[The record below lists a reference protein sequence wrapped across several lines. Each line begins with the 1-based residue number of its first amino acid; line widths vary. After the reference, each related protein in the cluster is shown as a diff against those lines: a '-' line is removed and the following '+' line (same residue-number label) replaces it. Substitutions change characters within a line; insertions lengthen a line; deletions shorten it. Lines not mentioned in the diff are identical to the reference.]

1 MAAMMVREVL
11 YVYSVA
17 RQAHERF
24 LSVCGSP
31 EKAQNT
37 VALLVWLD
45 QGTISA
51 IHHVPAMAPDAVAVV
66 AEEANA
72 VLECLRHQV
81 PELPPI
87 PLISALCMQ
96 GGFHIEL
103 SFFAFHQD
111 LVVRGVAHYLDG
123 AGKFVFDDRLHA
135 LLRRSETGL
144 IVNPPELMAP
154 YTSQPVAMPE
164 DCRSMFITF
173 SKGNALHREEIFE
186 YFRQKWGDC
195 VVRVLMEKTKGG
207 HTAMYDRIMFKTEV
221 IVKLVLNGER
231 LVKIS
236 IGQREIWLRKYV
248 PRPTNA
254 AA

>member
-1 MAAMMVREVL
+1 MAAMMVRDVL
-11 YVYSVA
+11 YMYSIA
-17 RQAHERF
+17 RQAYDRF
-24 LSVCGSP
+24 ISVCGSP
-31 EKAQNT
+31 AKAQNA

-51 IHHVPAMAPDAVAVV
+51 IHHVPAMAPDAVAIV
-66 AEEANA
+66 AEEANV
-72 VLECLRHQV
+72 VLLCLRHQE
-81 PELPPI
+81 PALPPI

-96 GGFHIEL
+96 GGVHIEPG
-103 SFFAFHQD
+103 FFAFHQD
-111 LVVRGVAHYLDG
+111 LVVHGVAHFLDG

-135 LLRRSETGL
+135 LLRRFETGL

-154 YTSQPVAMPE
+154 YTSQPVVVPA
-164 DCRSMFITF
+164 DRRSM
-173 SKGNALHREEIFE
+173 
-186 YFRQKWGDC
+186 KWGDC

-207 HTAMYDRIMFKTEV
+207 HRPMYGRIIFKTEV

-236 IGQREIWLRKYV
+236 IGQREVWLRKYV

-254 AA
+254 VA

>member
-1 MAAMMVREVL
+1 MAAMTVRDVL
-11 YVYSVA
+11 YMYSIA
-17 RQAHERF
+17 RQAYDRF
-24 LSVCGSP
+24 ISVCGSP
-31 EKAQNT
+31 EKAQNA

-51 IHHVPAMAPDAVAVV
+51 IHHVPAMAPDAVAIV
-66 AEEANA
+66 AEEANV
-72 VLECLRHQV
+72 VLLCLRHQE
-81 PELPPI
+81 PALPPI

-96 GGFHIEL
+96 GGVHIEPG
-103 SFFAFHQD
+103 FFAFHQD
-111 LVVRGVAHYLDG
+111 LVVHGVAHFLDG

-154 YTSQPVAMPE
+154 YTSQPVVVPE

-173 SKGNALHREEIFE
+173 SKGNALHHEEIFE

-207 HTAMYDRIMFKTEV
+207 HRPMYGRIIFKTEV

-254 AA
+254 VA

>member
-1 MAAMMVREVL
+1 MAAMTVREVL
-11 YVYSVA
+11 YMYSVA
-17 RQAHERF
+17 RQAYDRF

-31 EKAQNT
+31 EKAQNA

-51 IHHVPAMAPDAVAVV
+51 IHHVPAMAPDAVAIV

-72 VLECLRHQV
+72 VLECLRQQEPV
-81 PELPPI
+81 LPPI

-96 GGFHIEL
+96 GGVRIEPG
-103 SFFAFHQD
+103 FFAFHKD
-111 LVVRGVAHYLDG
+111 LVVRG
-123 AGKFVFDDRLHA
+123 
-135 LLRRSETGL
+135 TGL

-154 YTSQPVAMPE
+154 YTSQPVAVPE

-186 YFRQKWGDC
+186 YFREKWGNC

-207 HTAMYDRIMFKTEV
+207 HMPMYGRIIFKTEA

>member
-1 MAAMMVREVL
+1 MAAMTVREVL
-11 YVYSVA
+11 YMYSVA
-17 RQAHERF
+17 RQAYDRF

-31 EKAQNT
+31 EKAQNA

-51 IHHVPAMAPDAVAVV
+51 IHHVPAMAPDAVAIV

-72 VLECLRHQV
+72 VLECLRQQEPV
-81 PELPPI
+81 LPPI

-96 GGFHIEL
+96 GGVRIEPG
-103 SFFAFHQD
+103 FFAFHKD
-111 LVVRGVAHYLDG
+111 LVVRGVAHFLDG
-123 AGKFVFDDRLHA
+123 TGK
-135 LLRRSETGL
+135 
-144 IVNPPELMAP
+144 
-154 YTSQPVAMPE
+154 
-164 DCRSMFITF
+164 
-173 SKGNALHREEIFE
+173 
-186 YFRQKWGDC
+186 KWGNC

-207 HTAMYDRIMFKTEV
+207 HMPMYGRIIFKTEA

>member
-1 MAAMMVREVL
+1 MAVVTVREVL
-11 YVYSVA
+11 YMYSAV
-17 RQAHERF
+17 RQAYERL

-31 EKAQNT
+31 EKAQNA

-51 IHHVPAMAPDAVAVV
+51 IHFVPAIGSDAVAVM
-66 AEEANA
+66 AWEANA
-72 VLECLRHQV
+72 VLEWLRNQV
-81 PELPPI
+81 PAVPAI

-96 GGFHIEL
+96 GGVRIDPGL
-103 SFFAFHQD
+103 FAFHQD
-111 LVVRGVAHYLDG
+111 LVVRGVAHFLDG
-123 AGKFVFDDRLHA
+123 AGKFVFNDRLHV
-135 LLRRSETGL
+135 LLWKSETGL
-144 IVNPPELMAP
+144 VGNPPELMAP
-154 YTSQPVAMPE
+154 YTQPVAVPE

-173 SKGNALHREEIFE
+173 SKGMPPHREEIFE
-186 YFRQKWGDC
+186 YFREKWGDC

-207 HTAMYDRIMFKTEV
+207 LMPMYGRIIFKTEA

-236 IGQREIWLRKYV
+236 IRHRQIWLRKYV

-254 AA
+254 TA

>member
-1 MAAMMVREVL
+1 MAAMTVREVL
-11 YVYSVA
+11 YMYSVA
-17 RQAHERF
+17 WQAHERF

-31 EKAQNT
+31 EKAQNA

-72 VLECLRHQV
+72 VFKCLRHQLPV
-81 PELPPI
+81 LPPI

-96 GGFHIEL
+96 GGVRIEPA
-103 SFFAFHQD
+103 FFTIHQD
-111 LVVRGVAHYLDG
+111 LIVHGVAHFLDG

-154 YTSQPVAMPE
+154 YTSQPVAVPE

-186 YFRQKWGDC
+186 YFRQ
-195 VVRVLMEKTKGG
+195 
-207 HTAMYDRIMFKTEV
+207 
-221 IVKLVLNGER
+221 
-231 LVKIS
+231 
-236 IGQREIWLRKYV
+236 
-248 PRPTNA
+248 
-254 AA
+254 